1 MDQYNNN
8 QQHQFL
14 AHLLSNPAQGGQAYV
29 NELQQLVKSYPQ
41 SGILQALLSQALNE
55 REAPVAAFYFDPR
68 ALHTL
73 LNDPAALPT
82 VSPEQIYHQ
91 QETIAPRQKETIAE
105 IAEEVIPTHEEEVIT
120 LVEETLPTE
129 PAEEI
134 VAAQP
139 EPEIIATEQ
148 PVEETTEVFDEI
160 TLIED
165 IAITPVTGEEQGVVA
180 ESIDEEVYEEIV
192 GIDDIAPAV
201 KQPEQQP
208 EATQF
213 TYEDPFSAEDTRELI
228 EDTADAPDATTQ
240 AATEKE
246 PGFKFSYEEE
256 KLIVGNIAATDYFM
270 FDKAFGK
277 IEESAPEPAAEPAQE
292 QTEVELS
299 GEDKKYVSRYHDEQ
313 MPYTFLW
320 WLDKTRREYSGIY
333 RPYSKYTPEQQA
345 VVAEKMA
352 AADALQQQYIE
363 NIFHLSSVE
372 SLDKNTADNPATEV
386 KHKGDEIIERF
397 IKEEPQIK
405 PPSSDKL
412 DNENKAKRS
421 SEDSSELVSETLA
434 NIYADQ
440 MLYHKAIGIYRKLM
454 LKFPE
459 KSRYFAD
466 RIESLEKKTS

>member
-1 MDQYNNN
+1 VDQYNSN

-14 AHLLSNPAQGGQAYV
+14 AHLLSNPAEGGQAYV
-29 NELQQLVKSYPQ
+29 SELQLLVKSYPQ

-55 REAPVAAFYFDPR
+55 REAPAAAFYFDPH

-91 QETIAPRQKETIAE
+91 QETIAPRQKEMIAE
-105 IAEEVIPTHEEEVIT
+105 VEEEAISVEEEEIIIP
-120 LVEETLPTE
+120 VEETLTTE
-129 PAEEI
+129 PAEEEI
-134 VAAQP
+134 ATQP
-139 EPEIIATEQ
+139 EPEIVAIEQ
-148 PVEETTEVFDEI
+148 TAEETNEVFDEI
-160 TLIED
+160 TPIEEIT
-165 IAITPVTGEEQGVVA
+165 IAPVTGEEQDVIT

-192 GIDDIAPAV
+192 GIDDIAPGV
-201 KQPEQQP
+201 KQPEQP

-228 EDTADAPDATTQ
+228 EDDTDTPDTTTE
-240 AATEKE
+240 ASTEKE